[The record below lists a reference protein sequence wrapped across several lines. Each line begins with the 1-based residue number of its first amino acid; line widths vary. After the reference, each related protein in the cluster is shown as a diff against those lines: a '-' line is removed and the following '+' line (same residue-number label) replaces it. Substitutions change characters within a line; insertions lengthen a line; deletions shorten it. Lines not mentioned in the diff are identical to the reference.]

1 MTDPM
6 ELLRKVTSDFGQA
19 AVARETGY
27 SASAINQALKGSYS
41 GKLDNLLQKVAETY
55 GNGTVECPVLGM
67 ITLKRCASER
77 RKPFAASS
85 PVRVK
90 LWRTCKKCREYQRQN
105 PPALPFEKGEPEG
118 I

>member
-1 MTDPM
+1 MTDHM
-6 ELLRKVTSDFGQA
+6 DLLRRAVETFSQA

-27 SASAINQALKGSYS
+27 SASAINQAIKGTYS

-55 GNGTVECPVLGM
+55 GNGTVACPVLGE

-85 PVRVK
+85 PVRMK
-90 LWRTCKKCREYQRQN
+90 LWKNCKKCTIWKKEEARQ
-105 PPALPFEKGEPEG
+105 
-118 I
+118 